1 MEKNTALP
9 TPTTKTLIQ
18 VLLSTINNIDNSLPI
33 ARYMHAG
40 TIAMGALKMHQPGS
54 RAAANGKSAQ
64 AAAIGQRL
72 IARG

>member
-1 MEKNTALP
+1 
-9 TPTTKTLIQ
+9 
-18 VLLSTINNIDNSLPI
+18 
-33 ARYMHAG
+33 MHAG